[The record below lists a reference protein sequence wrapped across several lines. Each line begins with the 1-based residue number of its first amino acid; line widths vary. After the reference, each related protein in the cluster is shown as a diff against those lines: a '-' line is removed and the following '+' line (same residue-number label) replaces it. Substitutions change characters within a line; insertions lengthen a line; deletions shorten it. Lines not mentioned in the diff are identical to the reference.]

1 MEQLQQID
9 DSPADASNPSEGW
22 VRLCDDRGHVQ
33 ARYHPGLLL
42 LIIQDR
48 GKKTIHDLKHHGH
61 DRWLTVRPVGA

>member
-1 MEQLQQID
+1 MGERVELPGEAPESI
-9 DSPADASNPSEGW
+9 AGW
-22 VRLCDDRGHVQ
+22 INLRDDRGHVQ

-61 DRWLTVRPVGA
+61 DQWLKVKQVAA